1 MVLTGSLAVS
11 TDFQQVL
18 LAVFNRFS
26 TGRSDWLA
34 VVFHAV
40 MAILPEALTGI
51 EGLGEDGGDLLVD
64 GDDLGAHRGD
74 LCLSTRGGDGGVEE
88 EGHVEHLALQQQPSS
103 LLHLRGN
110 WKMKRIY
117 LQGQSNELT
126 SGSLTNSSS
135 TRFGC

>member
-11 TDFQQVL
+11 TDFQQVM

-40 MAILPEALTGI
+40 MAMLPEALTGI

-64 GDDLGAHRGD
+64 GDDLGAHRGN

-88 EGHVEHLALQQQPSS
+88 EGHVEHLALQQQPGS
-103 LLHLRGN
+103 LLHLVVERDETN
-110 WKMKRIY
+110 VFQDK
-117 LQGQSNELT
+117 LQAYNAPQEA
-126 SGSLTNSSS
+126 
-135 TRFGC
+135 

>member
-1 MVLTGSLAVS
+1 MFNWRCNGSHWFVGSFNRLSTGYV
-11 TDFQQVL
+11 

-88 EGHVEHLALQQQPSS
+88 EGHVEHLALQQQPGS
-103 LLHLRGN
+103 LLHLVVEGDETN
-110 WKMKRIY
+110 VFQDK
-117 LQGQSNELT
+117 LQAYTAPQEA
-126 SGSLTNSSS
+126 
-135 TRFGC
+135 

>member
-11 TDFQQVL
+11 TDFQQVM

-40 MAILPEALTGI
+40 IAMLPEALTGI
-51 EGLGEDGGDLLVD
+51 EGLGDLLVD
-64 GDDLGAHRGD
+64 GDDLGAHGGN

-88 EGHVEHLALQQQPSS
+88 EGHVEHLALQQQPGS
-103 LLHLRGN
+103 LLHLVVERDETN
-110 WKMKRIY
+110 VFQDK
-117 LQGQSNELT
+117 LQAYNAPQEA
-126 SGSLTNSSS
+126 
-135 TRFGC
+135 

>member
-1 MVLTGSLAVS
+1 M
-11 TDFQQVL
+11 

-34 VVFHAV
+34 VVFNAV
-40 MAILPEALTGI
+40 MAMLPEALTGI

-88 EGHVEHLALQQQPSS
+88 EGHVEHFALQQQTSS
-103 LLHLRGN
+103 LLHL
-110 WKMKRIY
+110 KIEPMKFRY
-117 LQGQSNELT
+117 LPVQINGLT

-135 TRFGC
+135 TRLGC